1 MSVSSVSL
9 PSAPNTPV
17 SEIQEAFHRQQQHKQ
32 QVKNMSV
39 DARLKKAQA
48 LSQWITR
55 HRKDIQDALY
65 ADFKKPPIQTDF
77 TEIYP
82 VTSEIKHYRENLHE
96 WMAEK
101 EVDTP
106 LVFFGSSASIVTEPK
121 GNVLVLSPWNY
132 PFQISLKNAIGA
144 FLAGN
149 TVIIKPSEF
158 TPHTSAIIK
167 RAVQENFPAE
177 EMLVI
182 EGDHTVATALLQ
194 LRFNHIHFTGSPA
207 VGKMIMKAAA
217 ENLTTIT
224 LELGGK
230 TPVIVDE
237 TADLKQAVHN
247 LIFAKYTNNGQTCI
261 AADYILVHENNKDRF
276 VEMLA
281 EEIRKTIGDG
291 RAEGGQNCVM
301 VNQRHYQRVKRLLE
315 DALQKGAR
323 VYSGGQL
330 DESDRYIAPTLL
342 TDVPPNALIMQ
353 EEIFGPLLP
362 IITYKNLD
370 EAIARIN
377 QGETPLALYI
387 YSKSSKNK
395 KQIIQNTT
403 AGATLINESLIH
415 NGHPN
420 LPFGGLNNSGIG
432 KSHGYFGFKEFTHER
447 PIVRAWN
454 APSKLLT
461 PPYNGFKRKVV
472 DFMLK
477 YL

>member
-1 MSVSSVSL
+1 MS
-9 PSAPNTPV
+9 
-17 SEIQEAFHRQQQHKQ
+17 I
-32 QVKNMSV
+32 
-39 DARLKKAQA
+39 DDRLKKAES
-48 LSQWITR
+48 LSRWITS
-55 HRKDIQDALY
+55 HRKEIQDAMY
-65 ADFKKPPIQTDF
+65 ADFKKPALQTDF

-82 VTSEIKHYRENLHE
+82 VISEIRLYKENLHE
-96 WMAEK
+96 WMAER

-106 LVFFGSSASIVTEPK
+106 LVFFGSTASIITEPK
-121 GNVLVLSPWNY
+121 GCVLVLSPWNY

-144 FLAGN
+144 YLAGN

-158 TPHTSAIIK
+158 TPHTSSIIK
-167 RAVQENFPAE
+167 KAIALHFNPE
-177 EMLVI
+177 EMMVI
-182 EGDHTVATALLQ
+182 EGDHTVAAELLR

-217 ENLTTIT
+217 ENLSSIT

-237 TADLKQAVHN
+237 TADLKHTVHN

-261 AADYILVHENNKDRF
+261 AADYILVQKQVKDRF
-276 VEMLA
+276 TELLS
-281 EEIRKTIGDG
+281 EEIKKTIGDG
-291 RAEGGQNCVM
+291 RPEGGQNCVM
-301 VNQRHYQRVKRLLE
+301 VNNRHFQRVKRLLD
-315 DALQKGAR
+315 DAIQKGAH
-323 VYSGGQL
+323 VYCGG
-330 DESDRYIAPTLL
+330 ETEEENRYIAPTLL
-342 TDVPPNALIMQ
+342 TNVPDNALILE

-362 IITYKNLD
+362 IITYEKLED
-370 EAIARIN
+370 AIDYIN
-377 QGETPLALYI
+377 RGEIPLALYV
-387 YSKSSKNK
+387 YSKNRKNK
-395 KQIIQNTT
+395 NYIIQNTT

-420 LPFGGLNNSGIG
+420 LPFGGLNNSGLG
-432 KSHGYFGFKEFTHER
+432 KSHGHFGFKEFTHER
-447 PIVRAWN
+447 PVVRAWN